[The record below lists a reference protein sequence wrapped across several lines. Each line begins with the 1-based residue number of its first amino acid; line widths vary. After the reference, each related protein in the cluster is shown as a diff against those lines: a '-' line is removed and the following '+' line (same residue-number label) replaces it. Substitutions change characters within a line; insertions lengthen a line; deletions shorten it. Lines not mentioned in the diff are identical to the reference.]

1 MTSTYSQHQITL
13 PSLGRGSHLVTDEI
27 VKSIPDIKNIKVGL
41 LHLFLQHTSCGLTLN
56 ENWDSDVRADMSD
69 ALDRMVPED
78 KGVPAWILPVLL

>member
-78 KGVPAWILPVLL
+78 KGVPAWILLVLL